1 MNGAARVKQFQATFL
16 PPQDSEKWLAINQ
29 ITEGCTLLANHARD
43 IFKFA
48 VVSAAGLALDFGIF
62 IGLLAVDFLPFA
74 ANSVSATCAVSFVY
88 FASVRRIFRYRGR
101 FLFGLFLAYVA
112 YQAIAVAAASLGVA
126 WLAAYVAA
134 PVAKV
139 LILPLTFGANY
150 AFMSVLTGRA
160 RMIED

>member
-1 MNGAARVKQFQATFL
+1 VSSSSGLRSCPQALGKRLGA
-16 PPQDSEKWLAINQ
+16 NQ
-29 ITEGCTLLANHARD
+29 ITEVCTLLVNHAKD

-48 VVSAAGLALDFGIF
+48 IVSGAGLALDFGIF
-62 IGLLAVDFLPFA
+62 IGLLAAGFLPFS
-74 ANSVSATCAVSFVY
+74 ANLISATCAVSFVY

-101 FLFGLFLAYVA
+101 FLFGLFLAYVC

-126 WLAAYVAA
+126 WLAAYVA
-134 PVAKV
+134 PPIAKV

-160 RMIED
+160 RTFKE